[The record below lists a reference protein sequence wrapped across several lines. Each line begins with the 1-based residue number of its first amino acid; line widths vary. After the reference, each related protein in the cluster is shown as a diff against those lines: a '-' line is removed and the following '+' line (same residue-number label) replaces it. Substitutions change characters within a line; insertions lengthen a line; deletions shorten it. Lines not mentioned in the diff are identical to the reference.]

1 MNKQNDQQPEAVPNT
16 ANNLNNSKTDKSRAE
31 TPKASAKATSKGNST
46 TNKSLIIAGLAV
58 FVAIIGS
65 GSAIG
70 FTVWKTQ
77 NYDNQLTTQAS
88 LVGQLK
94 TQQSAAQQANDQ
106 AREQQTLLKNL
117 LANEQNKVAE
127 LSTQLTTLKASQQI
141 VIDKVAKLSTD
152 SSQTWM
158 LFEAKQLLKQT
169 FLRLRV
175 ADITGAS
182 KLLED
187 VNNTIKQRGDL
198 SQAASQIN
206 QAIEAALLKLQ
217 QVEQIDRANLYSQL
231 AALLEQ
237 VNQLEAKKPVFNTQ
251 PNQPTDQNASRWDK
265 LSNTLSGYV
274 RVDFNANSKVLP
286 LLTAQGVGQLKMAL
300 SLSIEK
306 AQWAA
311 LNGEAAIYTA
321 ELDRTAQL
329 ITEYFDTKHQEVIAL
344 IDKIDELKAKTVI
357 TKVPDITD
365 TLLLVNNYL
374 DEQINPR
381 SATQSAK
388 KGGNE

>member
-1 MNKQNDQQPEAVPNT
+1 MNKQNDQQPESVTTT
-16 ANNLNNSKTDKSRAE
+16 ANNTNNSKTDKSQAE
-31 TPKASAKATSKGNST
+31 IPKATSKAKSPSNLT
-46 TNKSLIIAGLAV
+46 TNKSLLIAGLAV
-58 FVAIIGS
+58 AIAVIGS
-65 GSAIG
+65 GTAIG
-70 FTVWKTQ
+70 FTIWKTK
-77 NYDNQLTTQAS
+77 NYGNQLTSQTS
-88 LVGQLK
+88 LVEQLK
-94 TQQSAAQQANDQ
+94 TQQLALQQSNDE
-106 AREQQTLLKNL
+106 AKEQQTLLKNL
-117 LANEQNKVAE
+117 LVIEQSKVTD
-127 LSTQLTTLKASQQI
+127 LTNQLTTLKASQQN
-141 VIDKVAKLSTD
+141 VMDKVSKVSAD

-158 LFEAKQLLKQT
+158 LFEAKQLLKQA

-175 ADITGAS
+175 ADINGAS

-206 QAIEAALLKLQ
+206 QAIETALLKLQ
-217 QVEQIDRANLYSQL
+217 QVEQVDRANLYSQL

-237 VNQLEAKKPVFNTQ
+237 VNQLQAKKPVFNPQT
-251 PNQPTDQNASRWDK
+251 NQPTGEDASRWDK

-311 LNGEAAIYTA
+311 LNGEASIYTA

-329 ITEYFDTKHQEVIAL
+329 ITEYFDINHSEVTAL
-344 IDKIDELKAKTVI
+344 VNKINELKTKTVI

-374 DEQINPR
+374 DEQINLR
-381 SATQSAK
+381 SVTQSVK